1 MLFKIMTSSIFKKDL
16 YKHIELREGCKK
28 VVYLDTLGKPTG
40 GIGHLLTKKEVE
52 LYPVGTE
59 LSDKVVNEWYQED
72 IEEALDACNS
82 QCTLLGLYDK
92 EFKIALTSVN
102 FQLGTKWYRK
112 FPKAWKHLCH
122 KEYQEA
128 VDEIMYYDKEKQ
140 EYSLWYKQTPVRVLD
155 FVNAIKDIIGE

>member
-1 MLFKIMTSSIFKKDL
+1 M
-16 YKHIELREGCKK
+16 
-28 VVYLDTLGKPTG
+28 DTLGKPTG
-40 GIGHLLTKKEVE
+40 GIGHLLTKKELK
-52 LYPVGTE
+52 LYPVGSE
-59 LSDKVVNEWYQED
+59 LSDKVINEWYQED

-82 QCTLLGLYDK
+82 QCTLLGLYEK

-112 FPKAWKHLCH
+112 FPKAWHNLCH
-122 KEYQEA
+122 KKYQEA
-128 VDEIMYYDKEKQ
+128 IDEIMYYDKEKQ